1 MKRIVRSLVA
11 IICIMTF
18 LGEQNVFAQ
27 DPHPRKRFVS
37 VKEAQSY
44 DYTHTD
50 LPTGDDWRTI
60 YVDTIEAKGRTVE
73 TRDSALQSLQV
84 VTNTFGKNWF
94 VFATGGAHTFRG
106 DYSMTS
112 KFKGTISPDWS
123 VGIGKWFTPGLALK
137 LEFIKSDSK
146 GYTEYLT
153 GHYGYGPIM
162 LNKDGYP
169 FRKMKT
175 GWWDISGA
183 VLLNFTRLFLGY
195 EGYNSPKR
203 MNQIMMALG
212 FGGVHHTGFENSHGS
227 DNEWSGHI
235 ELQYSRFFTPAKRFS
250 LDLKARALLYQT
262 NFDLEYGVYEKV
274 SSKWDSNIGVD
285 LGFTWY
291 MGHKRADG
299 WGNSVIQHY
308 EVDYSHRDIVVY
320 REREIP
326 VITEPDPRG
335 QPLNF
340 TFYVFYPNNYSGRN
354 DAPVNPDSPVNAIDY
369 LLGGVYTQ
377 KQYADN
383 DKVVNILS
391 QGGNPRNEQF
401 VDLPTV
407 AATEIIETGGTPR
420 GYEMECSGNDPSKC
434 MSLSMK
440 PSDRLGFQQK
450 TGYFYAPIWDGL
462 HEWGYRID
470 NETYRQQLLSS
481 ANYRDTETYG
491 LNSHLGLKTVYERM
505 NPEEGDYVVSFADVY
520 AALNGYEGHIAKYSD
535 KATVEK
541 LKDIFE
547 NGILRVVEAH
557 GVATS
562 QDNFSGN
569 NAGEV
574 GFKRN
579 SDLANYRA
587 ETVRTWL
594 MGHDALKDAQS
605 FVYIDNESPNSIN
618 LVSDPSTR
626 GLAAKTN
633 RYVKVRI
640 QAIY

>member
-1 MKRIVRSLVA
+1 MKQIVRSLAA
-11 IICIMTF
+11 IICILSC
-18 LGEQNVFAQ
+18 LGGQSIYAANPKKNFGTAAEARDHKFNHQ
-27 DPHPRKRFVS
+27 DTPS
-37 VKEAQSY
+37 
-44 DYTHTD
+44 
-50 LPTGDDWRTI
+50 GNDWHTI
-60 YVDTIEAKGRTVE
+60 YVDTLEVTGHTSERK
-73 TRDSALQSLQV
+73 DSILQPLQV

-94 VFATGGAHTFRG
+94 VFATAGVHSFRG

-112 KFKGTISPDWS
+112 KFKGTLSPDWGI
-123 VGIGKWFTPGLALK
+123 GIGKWFTPGLALK
-137 LEFIKSDSK
+137 LEFISSDSK

-169 FRKMKT
+169 YRKMKT
-175 GWWDISGA
+175 GWWDISGS

-203 MNQIMMALG
+203 MNQVMGAFG
-212 FGGVHHTGFENSHGS
+212 FGGVHHTGFEHSHGS

-235 ELQYSRFFTPAKRFS
+235 ELQYSRFFTRAKRFS

-274 SSKWDSNIGVD
+274 SNKWDTNIGVD

-299 WGNSVIQHY
+299 WGNSVTQYY
-308 EVDYSHRDIVVY
+308 EVDYTGRDILVY
-320 REREIP
+320 RQRDVLVLDSLSQEGKR
-326 VITEPDPRG
+326 V
-335 QPLNF
+335 NF

-354 DAPVNPDSPVNAIDY
+354 DAPINPESPVNAIDY

-377 KQYADN
+377 KQYVDN
-383 DKVVNILS
+383 DRVAEILAA
-391 QGGNPRNEQF
+391 GGNPRNEAF
-401 VDLPTV
+401 TDLPTV
-407 AATEIIETGGTPR
+407 SAKERINTNDMPR
-420 GYEMECSGNDPSKC
+420 GYEMECSGSDPSKC

-440 PSDRLGFQQK
+440 PSDRLAFK
-450 TGYFYAPIWDGL
+450 EATGYLYAPIWDGL

-491 LNSHLGLKTVYERM
+491 LNSCKGVQTVRERM

-520 AALNGYEGHIAKYSD
+520 AALNGYEGYIAEYAD
-535 KATVEK
+535 KKTVEK
-541 LKDIFE
+541 LKEVFDK
-547 NGILRVVEAH
+547 GILQVVEAH

-562 QDNFSGN
+562 QDNYSGS
-569 NAGEV
+569 NASEV
-574 GFKRN
+574 GYKRN

-594 MGHDALKDAQS
+594 MGHDVMKDAQS
-605 FVYIDNESPNSIN
+605 FVFVDNEVPNSIN
-618 LVSDPSTR
+618 LVSDASTR

>member
-1 MKRIVRSLVA
+1 MKQIVRSLAA
-11 IICIMTF
+11 IICILSC
-18 LGEQNVFAQ
+18 LGGQNIYAQ
-27 DPHPRKRFVS
+27 HPKKSFRS
-37 VKEAQSY
+37 VKEAQSHE
-44 DYTHTD
+44 YTHDNT
-50 LPTGDDWRTI
+50 PSGDDWRTI
-60 YVDTIEAKGRTVE
+60 YVDTIEVTGHTTER
-73 TRDSALQSLQV
+73 RDSILQPLQV
-84 VTNTFGKNWF
+84 VTNSFGKNWF
-94 VFATGGAHTFRG
+94 VFATGGVHSFRG
-106 DYSMTS
+106 DYSSTS
-112 KFKGTISPDWS
+112 KFKGTLSPDWGI
-123 VGIGKWFTPGLALK
+123 GIGKWFTPGLALK
-137 LEFIKSDSK
+137 LEFISSNSK

-169 FRKMKT
+169 FRNMKT
-175 GWWDISGA
+175 GWWDISGS

-203 MNQIMMALG
+203 MNQIMMSFG
-212 FGGVHHTGFENSHGS
+212 FGGVHHTGFEHSHGS

-235 ELQYSRFFTPAKRFS
+235 ELQYSRFFSRAKRFS

-274 SSKWDSNIGVD
+274 SNKWDSNIGVD

-299 WGNSVIQHY
+299 WGNSVTQIY
-308 EVDYSHRDIVVY
+308 EVDYTGRDILVY

-326 VITEPDPRG
+326 VITELKPEGRKV
-335 QPLNF
+335 NF

-354 DAPVNPDSPVNAIDY
+354 DAPLNPNSPVNAIDY

-377 KQYADN
+377 MQYADN
-383 DKVVNILS
+383 NRVANILEA
-391 QGGNPRNEQF
+391 GGNPRNEQF

-407 AATEIIETGGTPR
+407 PATQMIETAGTPR
-420 GYEMECSGNDPSKC
+420 GYEMECSANDPSKC

-440 PSDRLGFQQK
+440 PSDRIGFQNV

-470 NETYRQQLLSS
+470 KETYRQQLLSS

-491 LNSHLGLKTVYERM
+491 LNSHFGRQNVIDRM
-505 NPEEGDYVVSFADVY
+505 NPEEGDFVVSFADVY
-520 AALNGYEGHIAKYSD
+520 AALNGYEGYIAQYAD
-535 KATVEK
+535 KATVDK
-541 LKDIFE
+541 LIDVLQ
-547 NGILRVVEAH
+547 NGILQVVEAH

-562 QDNFSGN
+562 QDNYSGS
-569 NAGEV
+569 NASEV
-574 GFKRN
+574 GYKRN

-594 MGHDALKDAQS
+594 MGHDVLKDAQS
-605 FVYIDNESPNSIN
+605 FVFVDNEVPNSIN

-640 QAIY
+640 QAMY